1 MTEYFG
7 QEYRQAQRTWEL
19 ILPECSMDTIF
30 ITPLWQSI
38 WWKRFSPDG
47 NLFIEV
53 VSDGDCDLGVIPLL
67 VRQGVASFIG
77 DANLYDYMD
86 FPVVSGKE
94 ELFFAKS
101 LKKISNLDWHTL
113 KLESIFEDSPTL
125 EFIPDIAR
133 ELGMKIETIESDKT
147 PLVSLPGSW
156 EEYLLE
162 LRKKDRHELRRK
174 FRRLNANVDNEQ
186 KEIQVD
192 AENVDP
198 VMEEFFD
205 LMAFSGEDK
214 SIFLNAENRGF
225 FKDIATSLSPK
236 GQFRLF
242 FLEIEGTRVATC
254 ICFDYGDKFLLYN
267 SGYNPD
273 YSTLSVGLLNKANT
287 ISTAIELSK
296 KQYNFLKGTERYKY
310 HLGAK
315 ETSVFDIIISR

>member
-7 QEYRQAQRTWEL
+7 QEYRQAQRTWER
-19 ILPECSMDTIF
+19 ILPQCSMDTIF

-38 WWKRFSPDG
+38 WWKRFSSDG
-47 NLFIEV
+47 NLFIEA
-53 VSDGDCDLGVIPLL
+53 VSDGDCDLGVIPLY

-94 ELFFAKS
+94 ELFFSKA

-133 ELGMKIETIESDKT
+133 ELGMEIETIESDKT
-147 PLVSLPGSW
+147 PLVSLPGNW
-156 EEYLLE
+156 EEYLLQ

-174 FRRLNANVDNEQ
+174 FRRLNASAGNEQ
-186 KEIQVD
+186 IEVHVD

-214 SIFLNAENRGF
+214 SIFLNADNRGF
-225 FKDIATSLSPK
+225 FKDIATALSTK

-242 FLEIEGTRVATC
+242 FLEIEEIRVATC

-267 SGYNPD
+267 SGYNPE

-287 ISTAIELSK
+287 ISTAIKLSK

-310 HLGAK
+310 HLGAE
-315 ETSVFDIIISR
+315 ETSVFDIIIGR